1 MTDKKIYFAELR
13 KQRQKA
19 KELAIEMSE
28 DLSAQF
34 TIAKNKVENL
44 SPYGFMFMYSQL
56 EENWLDGI
64 PAIDTM
70 TYKKRIE
77 NGYRVKK
84 GEKSKL
90 RWITR
95 KKIDKK
101 DEEGSYMIPKAYSV
115 FHRSQVEAI

>member
-1 MTDKKIYFAELR
+1 MTDKKTYFAELR
-13 KQRQKA
+13 TQRQKA
-19 KELAIEMSE
+19 KQMSLAMTENVN
-28 DLSAQF
+28 AQF
-34 TIAKNKVENL
+34 MLAKSKVENL

-56 EENWLDGI
+56 QENWLDGI

-70 TYKKRIE
+70 TFKKRLE
-77 NGYRVKK
+77 NGYKVRKW
-84 GEKSKL
+84 EKSKL

-101 DEEGSYMIPKAYSV
+101 DEEWSYMIPKAYSV